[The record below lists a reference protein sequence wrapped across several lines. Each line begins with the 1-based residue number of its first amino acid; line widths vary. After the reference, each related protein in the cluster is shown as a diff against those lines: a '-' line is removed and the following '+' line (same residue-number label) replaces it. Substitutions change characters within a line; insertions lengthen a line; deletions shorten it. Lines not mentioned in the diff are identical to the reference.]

1 MNHRDAFLH
10 QLKNPYQ
17 STIAFEQFLN
27 KKGCFREGSEVLDI
41 GTGFGGLLHYFK
53 DKHPCLNFHGIDYD
67 QKNIDGANSFLRQ
80 KKPRGFLSIMG
91 IGSISLKN
99 SQTALKEL
107 LVFILFVALKKLIKL
122 SKN

>member
-17 STIAFEQFLN
+17 STIAFEQFLS

-53 DKHPCLNFHGIDYD
+53 DKGIH
-67 QKNIDGANSFLRQ
+67 A
-80 KKPRGFLSIMG
+80 
-91 IGSISLKN
+91 
-99 SQTALKEL
+99 
-107 LVFILFVALKKLIKL
+107 
-122 SKN
+122 